1 MRIKK
6 RRGDK
11 EVGVINKISGNDPY
25 GDANI
30 VANVVEYANY
40 AIENRDENQE
50 DAERELGAVN
60 LTLDDAENFHI
71 GFVGG
76 KLVIP
81 DNDKYMTGISSDF
94 VDKEG
99 KSTEGYSLSI
109 GATNSIM
116 YKHLIADTEARV
128 VFIVEGTMSMLAV
141 NFLEYAVLS
150 ISTKDVDA
158 LLKEF
163 DRHPKN
169 TYKDRL
175 FIIHLDNDAEGKKA
189 CRQLL
194 NGLVLRNINAVES
207 IHSQEGERSYYQMLL
222 EEGGDYTDQELGRAI
237 DIADQRIDK
246 FNEIRKEYISNKLED
261 IMDEFHNNCGGI
273 QLEKLLDSI
282 DNDEQIKP
290 VSTSHKL
297 LDTVLGG
304 GLFNELYILGA
315 LPGLGKTTFVLQI
328 ADYIASRGR
337 AVLFFSLEMQQR
349 VLLCKSLSRIS
360 FTNLSPTDKS
370 WEALTDREISL
381 YKRVI
386 ANEEGISY
394 RDFNEAE
401 VDLFGKTIGEYEQL
415 AGNIQIINPMESENG
430 ICSLS
435 ALQIKDYVSR
445 YIKLS
450 NKKPVVIIDYIQR
463 LAPIEK
469 PDASDKSNM
478 DMSSYVLREMC
489 SELEIPVFAISSL
502 NRAGYFGNKGASIFK
517 ESGALEYTGDVL
529 MSMGIVNEN
538 EDTTA
543 HDVESELRKNPR
555 QLGIR
560 VLKNR
565 HGETGDVITFDFN
578 PRYSYFV
585 ETGKKTW
592 LSAQS
597 SVRKKRTNTRSSS
610 KSKPRQKGK

>member
-1 MRIKK
+1 M
-6 RRGDK
+6 
-11 EVGVINKISGNDPY
+11 GVINKISGNDPY

-222 EEGGDYTDQELGRAI
+222 EEGGDYTDQ
-237 DIADQRIDK
+237 
-246 FNEIRKEYISNKLED
+246 
-261 IMDEFHNNCGGI
+261 
-273 QLEKLLDSI
+273 
-282 DNDEQIKP
+282 
-290 VSTSHKL
+290 
-297 LDTVLGG
+297 
-304 GLFNELYILGA
+304 
-315 LPGLGKTTFVLQI
+315 
-328 ADYIASRGR
+328 
-337 AVLFFSLEMQQR
+337 
-349 VLLCKSLSRIS
+349 
-360 FTNLSPTDKS
+360 
-370 WEALTDREISL
+370 
-381 YKRVI
+381 
-386 ANEEGISY
+386 
-394 RDFNEAE
+394 
-401 VDLFGKTIGEYEQL
+401 
-415 AGNIQIINPMESENG
+415 
-430 ICSLS
+430 
-435 ALQIKDYVSR
+435 
-445 YIKLS
+445 
-450 NKKPVVIIDYIQR
+450 
-463 LAPIEK
+463 
-469 PDASDKSNM
+469 
-478 DMSSYVLREMC
+478 
-489 SELEIPVFAISSL
+489 
-502 NRAGYFGNKGASIFK
+502 
-517 ESGALEYTGDVL
+517 
-529 MSMGIVNEN
+529 
-538 EDTTA
+538 
-543 HDVESELRKNPR
+543 
-555 QLGIR
+555 
-560 VLKNR
+560 
-565 HGETGDVITFDFN
+565 
-578 PRYSYFV
+578 
-585 ETGKKTW
+585 
-592 LSAQS
+592 
-597 SVRKKRTNTRSSS
+597 
-610 KSKPRQKGK
+610 

>member
-1 MRIKK
+1 M
-6 RRGDK
+6 
-11 EVGVINKISGNDPY
+11 GVINKISGNDPY

>member
-469 PDASDKSNM
+469 SDTSDKSNM

-565 HGETGDVITFDFN
+565 HGETGDVLTFDFN
-578 PRYSYFV
+578 TRYSRFV

-592 LSAQS
+592 LSTQ
-597 SVRKKRTNTRSSS
+597 VPIRKKRTNKGSS
-610 KSKPRQKGK
+610 KDKPKQKAK